1 MTPLALYLEAILVA
15 GAIYIFV
22 PGPVG
27 DRAREVFYALIRRA
41 WRRDATE

>member
-1 MTPLALYLEAILVA
+1 MTPLALYLEAI
-15 GAIYIFV
+15 YIFV

-27 DRAREVFYALIRRA
+27 RRAREVFYALIRRV